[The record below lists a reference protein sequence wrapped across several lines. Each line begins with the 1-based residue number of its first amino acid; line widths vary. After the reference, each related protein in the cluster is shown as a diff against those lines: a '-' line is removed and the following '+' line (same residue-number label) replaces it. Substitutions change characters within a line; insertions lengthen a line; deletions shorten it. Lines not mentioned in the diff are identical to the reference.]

1 MDNRSISQTVG
12 ILMMLLITVILVT
25 AIFKLS
31 NVYFHPSPNVMLD
44 VEAYT
49 VDKANATKIYV
60 RHLGGDPL
68 IFNNEQMFLT
78 VNGRTFKFHPFT
90 KKGVMHA
97 GDEGVEVVPVGSKV
111 GQEIWI
117 SIGVGGMS
125 LFSGEWGS
133 VIYSKEVTVKKSVVK
148 SAENGL
154 MAEWH
159 FEGFNRTLVTSLP
172 ANKREVFDL
181 SGNGRD
187 LDIAGWNDL
196 NSAWVRGINGMAYR
210 FWSSSKG
217 LLYLFS
223 FYDNAVHAI
232 ETGNTFTYEAW
243 IKWEG
248 ETGWG
253 KTIIYVGNY
262 TYGYKVW
269 LFVGTSDPNSADL
282 GYYVYTLSGR
292 VGGYTGYLLKR
303 ESWYY
308 VVLTSDGKSVK
319 LYVNGKLVDSKSL
332 PAKAVKTDYV
342 TAIGGAPGY
351 PSFGGVIDEVYVW
364 NRALTPEEVKARYD
378 AYTK

>member
-133 VIYSKEVTVKKSVVK
+133 LT
-148 SAENGL
+148 
-154 MAEWH
+154 
-159 FEGFNRTLVTSLP
+159 TSP
-172 ANKREVFDL
+172 
-181 SGNGRD
+181 
-187 LDIAGWNDL
+187 
-196 NSAWVRGINGMAYR
+196 
-210 FWSSSKG
+210 
-217 LLYLFS
+217 
-223 FYDNAVHAI
+223 H
-232 ETGNTFTYEAW
+232 
-243 IKWEG
+243 
-248 ETGWG
+248 
-253 KTIIYVGNY
+253 
-262 TYGYKVW
+262 
-269 LFVGTSDPNSADL
+269 
-282 GYYVYTLSGR
+282 
-292 VGGYTGYLLKR
+292 
-303 ESWYY
+303 
-308 VVLTSDGKSVK
+308 
-319 LYVNGKLVDSKSL
+319 
-332 PAKAVKTDYV
+332 
-342 TAIGGAPGY
+342 
-351 PSFGGVIDEVYVW
+351 
-364 NRALTPEEVKARYD
+364 
-378 AYTK
+378 